1 MGENEI
7 VKIARLEERM
17 DNVEDT
23 QKVILKKQDERDARS
38 NSQLFMIALNLLGII
53 VTLAIILIQ
62 GGAKP

>member
-23 QKVILKKQDERDARS
+23 QKTLLKRIDERDTRS
-38 NSQLFMIALNLLGII
+38 NSQLFMITLNMVGII
-53 VTLAIILIQ
+53 VTLLVLFLR
-62 GGAKP
+62 G